1 MKGFGDEKKSKKKI
15 LNEFQIKQYQNQIML
30 RAFKYHSEGN
40 ISEAKKYYQYLIKEG
55 FKDERVFN
63 NYGMILLNSGD
74 LRQARIFISKV
85 IELNPKDDVAYSNLG
100 GILKELGE
108 LKDAELI
115 IRKAIELNPNFANAY
130 LNLGRIL
137 YDLGK
142 LKESELIIL
151 KAIELNPDF
160 AGAYYSLSNIGE
172 LTNQKKW
179 IDYLFT
185 EDILEGQDDINKID
199 IYFARANI
207 LERQSNYIQ
216 SANML
221 RKANNLNR
229 ELYGSNYIK
238 IKNLMNNY
246 YQIWQE
252 IKAKKELQ
260 DNQPTSIFIVG
271 LPRSGKTITESILA
285 CNKSVLKCGEDKAL
299 SIAVNKYLNPKE
311 NHNNQDLYQIY
322 IENITKEISGKSF
335 ICSTMPGNFIY
346 TGLIANQIPN
356 SKIVYCF
363 RNPLDNIKEMYS
375 AHFGKKFTFTTS
387 IVESANI
394 LLSINELMEEY
405 RRIFSSKIF
414 FLNYDELVVNP
425 EQEIKSLVSWLGWEY
440 EQKYLHP
447 KLDPTTYIR
456 SDKKNSL
463 LNKKYQNIWKHYQ
476 DLLKP
481 AIEVFEERGKYQHL
495 IS

>member
-1 MKGFGDEKKSKKKI
+1 
-15 LNEFQIKQYQNQIML
+15 
-30 RAFKYHSEGN
+30 
-40 ISEAKKYYQYLIKEG
+40 
-55 FKDERVFN
+55 
-63 NYGMILLNSGD
+63 
-74 LRQARIFISKV
+74 
-85 IELNPKDDVAYSNLG
+85 
-100 GILKELGE
+100 
-108 LKDAELI
+108 
-115 IRKAIELNPNFANAY
+115 
-130 LNLGRIL
+130 
-137 YDLGK
+137 
-142 LKESELIIL
+142 
-151 KAIELNPDF
+151 
-160 AGAYYSLSNIGE
+160 
-172 LTNQKKW
+172 
-179 IDYLFT
+179 
-185 EDILEGQDDINKID
+185 
-199 IYFARANI
+199 
-207 LERQSNYIQ
+207 
-216 SANML
+216 ML

-238 IKNLMNNY
+238 IKNLMKNY
-246 YQIWQE
+246 YQIWQG

-260 DNQPTSIFIVG
+260 ENQPTSIFIVG

-311 NHNNQDLYQIY
+311 NKNNQDLYQIY
-322 IENITKEISGKSF
+322 IANITKEISGKSF

-363 RNPLDNIKEMYS
+363 RNPLDNIKELYFHNIKNQFS
-375 AHFGKKFTFTTS
+375 FRTS

-456 SDKKNSL
+456 SDKQNSL
-463 LNKKYQNIWKHYQ
+463 LNKKHQNIWKHYQ

-481 AIEVFEERGKYQHL
+481 AIEVFEESGKYEHL
-495 IS
+495 IT